1 MRKLIILLFV
11 IGFVGSASAAEVTYQ
26 FTAQIYA
33 YSDGSEIFSKLKY
46 SAGMPL
52 KGTITIDPEIEP
64 ILDNLNDPYV
74 SGAYAK
80 WGTGVIVFEN
90 QGYPW
95 LDASTRNL
103 LTLNL
108 PSGHHRIQMWTKQF
122 KMDANPDISEVF
134 QEVFEVMQMI
144 TLTNDG
150 LDASMPNNLN
160 LGDSPTYSVQ
170 IKRRVPPAE
179 GQTTG
184 IQLTSLFKAK
194 ITSIMKVEAAD
205 SAEDLVAVVCP
216 CDDDWKNHGDY
227 VKCVTQTAKEYAAEG
242 LIDKNKKDVI
252 VSKAAKRDCGKKK

>member
-1 MRKLIILLFV
+1 
-11 IGFVGSASAAEVTYQ
+11 
-26 FTAQIYA
+26 
-33 YSDGSEIFSKLKY
+33 
-46 SAGMPL
+46 
-52 KGTITIDPEIEP
+52 
-64 ILDNLNDPYV
+64 
-74 SGAYAK
+74 
-80 WGTGVIVFEN
+80 
-90 QGYPW
+90 
-95 LDASTRNL
+95 
-103 LTLNL
+103 
-108 PSGHHRIQMWTKQF
+108 MWTKQF

-205 SAEDLVAVVCP
+205 SAEARVAGDCP
-216 CDDDWKNHGDY
+216 CDNTWKNHGAY
-227 VKCVTQTAKEYAAEG
+227 VKCVTQTAKKIAAEG
-242 LIDKNKKDVI
+242 LIDKNKEDVI
-252 VSKAAKRDCGKKK
+252 VSEAAKGECGKKK